1 MAGVL
6 IRRGNLDKDIRTHG
20 RRGDMRGHSEKA
32 LQAKNRG
39 LRRNQPCWHLVQDS
53 SLRTVQLRYGFETQ
67 SVFLP
72 SCCCS
77 VAQLRPNLC
86 DPMDCS
92 TPGFPVHHQLLE
104 LTQTHVHRLVM
115 PSNHLIL
122 CRPLL
127 LLPSIFSSIRV
138 FSNESVLRNRWPKY

>member
-1 MAGVL
+1 MPPVPLHSNRYVEVPTLSNSECDLVGDRVFLVL
-6 IRRGNLDKDIRTHG
+6 INLIGVFRRRGNLDTQRDTRDAHPRRKGHVRTQKVC
-20 RRGDMRGHSEKA
+20 GH
-32 LQAKNRG
+32 LQAKERG

-92 TPGFPVHHQLLE
+92 TPGLPVHHQLPE
-104 LTQTHVHRLVM
+104 FAQTHVH
-115 PSNHLIL
+115 
-122 CRPLL
+122 
-127 LLPSIFSSIRV
+127 
-138 FSNESVLRNRWPKY
+138 